1 MRAVATA
8 SRAVWLACLVAA
20 LGGCRSLIPRIP
32 VPGMGAGITEDE
44 LHGDVIELANRFAAG
59 VTAAADEIGAKTASR
74 SERRR
79 ALLWK
84 VRLIPLAQEAA
95 LSGPREGYVELLV
108 LCTAQRHY
116 LTDGAGAQL
125 FGAHQEIARSA
136 ARRIEADA
144 LSYSA
149 RFLPPDRAKALA
161 SEAESLARARP
172 IAGEFVSE
180 GLQRAFA
187 DVAPGA
193 QFDWLFA
200 LPMAP
205 FRAFEGVESG
215 AQAIHEF
222 NATARQLGDL
232 AARLP
237 ELTRWQLELFA
248 YDLEDRET
256 MTRGLEAFER
266 LSASAER
273 LPAATREEIERLLEE
288 SSAAQ
293 AELRTTLDTLRAA
306 SASVDGTLANARP
319 LVEALERVAGRADE
333 AGATWNELVARFR
346 PSDEDAAAPSGRP
359 FDITEY
365 ERTAAGVRD
374 AAVELRA
381 LLDALRTGQTSLADA
396 LLWRG
401 LILLVALFALLLL
414 SRVVSARWL
423 SPRGGGH

>member
-1 MRAVATA
+1 VRATREAT
-8 SRAVWLACLVAA
+8 RALGLACLVATSLA
-20 LGGCRSLIPRIP
+20 CRSLIPRIT
-32 VPGMGAGITEDE
+32 VPGFAPEITEDE
-44 LHGDVIELANRFAAG
+44 LHGDVIELANAFAAG
-59 VTAAADEIGAKTASR
+59 VTAAADEISASTANR
-74 SERRR
+74 AERRR
-79 ALLWK
+79 ALIWK

-108 LCTAQRHY
+108 LCVAQRQY
-116 LTDGAGAQL
+116 LTDGAGSAL
-125 FGAHQEIARSA
+125 FGERQEIARSA
-136 ARRIEADA
+136 AQRLEAGA
-144 LSYSA
+144 LSYA
-149 RFLPPDRAKALA
+149 ERILPKERAAALA
-161 SEAESLARARP
+161 GEVEALARERP
-172 IAGEFVSE
+172 IQGEFVSV

-193 QFDWLFA
+193 RFDWVFS

-237 ELTRWQLELFA
+237 ELTRWQLELFV

-256 MTRGLEAFER
+256 TIRGLEAFER
-266 LSASAER
+266 LSASAEQ
-273 LPAATREEIERLLEE
+273 LPTATREEIERLLAE
-288 SSAAQ
+288 STAAQ
-293 AELRTTLDTLRAA
+293 QELRTTLDALREA
-306 SASVDGTLANARP
+306 SASIDGTLANAQP
-319 LVEALERVAGRADE
+319 LADALARVAGRADD
-333 AGATWNELVARFR
+333 AGKTWNELIARFR
-346 PSDEDAAAPSGRP
+346 PEDRGEEAPSGRP

-381 LLDALRTGQTSLADA
+381 LLDTLRSGQTTLADT

-401 LILLVALFALLLL
+401 LALLVALFALLLV
-414 SRVVSARWL
+414 SRAISARWL
-423 SPRGGGH
+423 GAREGRR

>member
-1 MRAVATA
+1 VRATGEAT
-8 SRAVWLACLVAA
+8 RALGLACLVATLLA
-20 LGGCRSLIPRIP
+20 CRSLIPDIR
-32 VPGMGAGITEDE
+32 VPGFAPEITEDE
-44 LHGDVIELANRFAAG
+44 LHADVIDLANAFASG
-59 VTAAADEIGAKTASR
+59 VTAAADEISASSPSR
-74 SERRR
+74 TERRR

-84 VRLIPLAQEAA
+84 VRMIPLAQEAA

-108 LCTAQRHY
+108 LCVAQRQY
-116 LTDGAGAQL
+116 LTDGAGASL
-125 FGAHQEIARSA
+125 FGERQEIARSA
-136 ARRIEADA
+136 ALRLEAGA
-144 LSYSA
+144 LSYAS
-149 RFLPPDRAKALA
+149 RLLPRERAAALA
-161 SEAESLARARP
+161 GEAEALAKERP
-172 IAGEFVSE
+172 IVGEFAAAS
-180 GLQRAFA
+180 LHRAFA
-187 DVAPGA
+187 DVSPGA
-193 QFDWLFA
+193 RFDWVFR

-237 ELTRWQLELFA
+237 ELTRWQLELFL

-256 MTRGLEAFER
+256 TMRGLEAFER

-273 LPAATREEIERLLEE
+273 LPAATREELERLLEE
-288 SSAAQ
+288 STAAQ
-293 AELRTTLDTLRAA
+293 QELRTTLDALRQA
-306 SASVDGTLANARP
+306 SASIDGTLANAQP
-319 LVEALERVAGRADE
+319 LADALERVAGRANE

-346 PSDEDAAAPSGRP
+346 PEDRGEEEPQGRP

-381 LLDALRTGQTSLADA
+381 LLDALRAGQTSLADT

-401 LILLVALFALLLL
+401 LALLVAFFALLLV
-414 SRVVSARWL
+414 SRAISARWL
-423 SPRGGGH
+423 AAREPRR